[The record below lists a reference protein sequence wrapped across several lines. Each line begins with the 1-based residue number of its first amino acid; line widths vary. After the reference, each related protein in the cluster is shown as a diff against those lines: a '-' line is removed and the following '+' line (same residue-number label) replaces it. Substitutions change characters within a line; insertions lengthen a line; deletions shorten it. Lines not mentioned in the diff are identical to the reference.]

1 MRHFMRAIAVA
12 LASAATAAA
21 GQPAIPF
28 DPQKL
33 AEDMADPK
41 YLWGNFS
48 SEFGSATSTN
58 FVIGVPL
65 LHDDWSVNTFYL
77 AGRVNVARIV
87 YGDESGIT
95 RSVTALPGET
105 IDVLGVPTPVT
116 TYDFSG
122 QGLNKPFAMSL
133 LLGDG
138 VLSTS
143 RVFGQMPRLLNG
155 GYQFPSGVQF
165 SDPDYDPTG
174 VTTLDPQ
181 PWIDDP
187 SGNTW
192 EPPLFYGFSFDVIQP
207 AGIPGDFNTD
217 GRVDIS
223 DFGILKDHF
232 GSGTTLAEGDANGDA
247 KVDISDFGILKENF
261 GKSGAAAVPEPAT
274 WLLSLFGLLAYALV
288 RAGPAD
294 RARPGSREP
303 AAAAAA
309 TARPGRR
316 PEGTT
321 C

>member
-1 MRHFMRAIAVA
+1 MRNFMRALAVA

-21 GQPAIPF
+21 AQPAIPF

-33 AEDMADPK
+33 ADDISDPK
-41 YLWGNFS
+41 YQAGFPM
-48 SEFGSATSTN
+48 EVGSATSN
-58 FVIGVPL
+58 NYLLGVPL
-65 LHDDWSVNTFYL
+65 LHDDWSVDTLYL

-105 IDVLGVPTPVT
+105 IDVPGLPTPVT

-138 VLSTS
+138 VMSTS
-143 RVFGQMPRLLNG
+143 RVLGQMPRLLNG
-155 GYQFPSGVQF
+155 GYQFPSGAQF
-165 SDPDYDPTG
+165 SDPDYDPIG
-174 VTTLDPQ
+174 VATLDPQ

-187 SGNTW
+187 SGNAL
-192 EPPLFYGFSFDVIQP
+192 EPPLFYGFSYDVIQP
-207 AGIPGDFNTD
+207 AAIPGDFNTD
-217 GRVDIS
+217 GRVDIT
-223 DFGILKDHF
+223 DFGLLKDHF

-274 WLLSLFGLLAYALV
+274 WLLSLFGLLAYALF
-288 RAGPAD
+288 RAGPAGPTAPGS
-294 RARPGSREP
+294 RAPVAAAVVAARPGH
-303 AAAAAA
+303 
-309 TARPGRR
+309 R